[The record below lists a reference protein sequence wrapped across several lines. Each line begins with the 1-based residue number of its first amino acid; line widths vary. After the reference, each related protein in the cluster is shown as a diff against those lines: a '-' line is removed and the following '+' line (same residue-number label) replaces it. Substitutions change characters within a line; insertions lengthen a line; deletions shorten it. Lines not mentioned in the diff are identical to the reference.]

1 MVALTSCTQYRRQT
15 ALCLSRNSA
24 ACVQYSN
31 IEVLPG
37 GSPCLHQAKFCL
49 FCQKICQQEAI
60 SSANDFVHRPK
71 FSQLSPKF
79 KDAIEKIWRPTIF
92 CQATNSVVPWKLSFV
107 RSSYFA
113 YMTKFLYL
121 TFLVR
126 QKISHISNANKVV
139 KTKKWWVQNF
149 QDFFCRCTTLFFV
162 VVQTGPKLV
171 YFPCCTVSYIMSL
184 FGLQWWLTSWVYL
197 IKLGL

>member
-1 MVALTSCTQYRRQT
+1 MQLVSLIHVQCNYALDIDLLDKVLSNVWTTGACTHDEYLT
-15 ALCLSRNSA
+15 KALFALGK
-24 ACVQYSN
+24 
-31 IEVLPG
+31 I
-37 GSPCLHQAKFCL
+37 L
-49 FCQKICQQEAI
+49 FVCQKICQQEAI

-71 FSQLSPKF
+71 FSQLSTKF

-92 CQATNSVVPWKLSFV
+92 CQATNSVVPWKLSLV

-126 QKISHISNANKVV
+126 QKISHISDANKVV

-171 YFPCCTVSYIMSL
+171 YFPCCTLSYIMSL
-184 FGLQWWLTSWVYL
+184 FGLRWWLTSTGSNW
-197 IKLGL
+197 

>member
-1 MVALTSCTQYRRQT
+1 MYSVIMHWLLIYLIKCYPTSEQ
-15 ALCLSRNSA
+15 LGP
-24 ACVQYSN
+24 VHMIN
-31 IEVLPG
+31 ILLR
-37 GSPCLHQAKFCL
+37 PCLHQAKFCL

-107 RSSYFA
+107 GPSYFA

-126 QKISHISNANKVV
+126 QKISHISDANKVV

-162 VVQTGPKLV
+162 VGQTGPKLV
-171 YFPCCTVSYIMSL
+171 YFPCCTLSYIMSL
-184 FGLQWWLTSWVYL
+184 FGLQWWLASAGSIW
-197 IKLGL
+197 

>member
-1 MVALTSCTQYRRQT
+1 MHWILIYLIKCYPTSEQ
-15 ALCLSRNSA
+15 LGP
-24 ACVQYSN
+24 VHMIN
-31 IEVLPG
+31 ILLR
-37 GSPCLHQAKFCL
+37 PCLHQAKFCL

-79 KDAIEKIWRPTIF
+79 EDAIEKIWRPTILSGDKLCCSLKAILRQVILF
-92 CQATNSVVPWKLSFV
+92 RVHDRVPLLV
-107 RSSYFA
+107 
-113 YMTKFLYL
+113 L

-126 QKISHISNANKVV
+126 QKISHISDANKVV
-139 KTKKWWVQNF
+139 KRKKWWVQNF

-184 FGLQWWLTSWVYL
+184 FGLQWWLTSAGSIW
-197 IKLGL
+197 